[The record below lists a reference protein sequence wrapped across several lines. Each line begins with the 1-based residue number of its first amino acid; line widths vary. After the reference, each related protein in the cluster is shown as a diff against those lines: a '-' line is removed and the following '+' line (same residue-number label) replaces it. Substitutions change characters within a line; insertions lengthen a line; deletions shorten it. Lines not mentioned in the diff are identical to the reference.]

1 MDVTIDE
8 TREHKFSA
16 SVDRSCAHA
25 AHALDHRVVTD
36 SDDLAAMDR
45 HGLGPRQ
52 LRVFRVNT
60 AVNDDDIRRLDD
72 PSLRLRHRD
81 SAQEKRGRPKNDAK
95 GKRLHR
101 HLVLHIT
108 IAAAY

>member
-1 MDVTIDE
+1 MTIDE

-16 SVDRSCAHA
+16 SVDHFCAHA

-60 AVNDDDIRRLDD
+60 AVNDDDIRWLDD
-72 PSLRLRHRD
+72 PSLRLRNRD
-81 SAQEKRGRPKNDAK
+81 SPKQERKRSKNDAK

-101 HLVLHIT
+101 HRVRLFKTLV
-108 IAAAY
+108 

>member
-1 MDVTIDE
+1 VDVTIDE

-16 SVDRSCAHA
+16 SVDHSCAHA
-25 AHALDHRVVTD
+25 ALALNNRVVTD

-60 AVNDDDIRRLDD
+60 AVKDDDVRGLVY
-72 PSLRLRHRD
+72 PSLRGRHRD
-81 SAQEKRGRPKNDAK
+81 NPKQEQ
-95 GKRLHR
+95 
-101 HLVLHIT
+101 
-108 IAAAY
+108 